1 VQSYTR
7 RQLKQDKFASSA
19 GEAVHWASDHRKNLV
34 LGVVAIVVVALSVV
48 GYFFWNNSQ
57 TDQANV
63 LIGKADKTFMA
74 PLRAPGIPAA
84 PGETSFTSIAERG
97 KQAEKEFK
105 AVADQFPHTKPGKLA
120 RYLEGVAAIQAG
132 ENNVAEKEL
141 QAAIDSGDKDVAS
154 MAKFKLAGL
163 YVASNKTGE
172 AAKIYKDLSDHPTGT
187 IAKAQA
193 QLALAEMYEAS
204 DPKQASMIY
213 QQIEKENPNSP
224 EAQIAKSKTAPPPPP
239 NVPR

>member
-105 AVADQFPHTKPGKLA
+105 ALADQFPHTKPGKLA

-132 ENNVAEKEL
+132 EKNVAEKEL

-172 AAKIYKDLSDHPTGT
+172 AAKIY
-187 IAKAQA
+187 KAQA

>member
-1 VQSYTR
+1 
-7 RQLKQDKFASSA
+7 
-19 GEAVHWASDHRKNLV
+19 
-34 LGVVAIVVVALSVV
+34 
-48 GYFFWNNSQ
+48 
-57 TDQANV
+57 
-63 LIGKADKTFMA
+63 
-74 PLRAPGIPAA
+74 
-84 PGETSFTSIAERG
+84 
-97 KQAEKEFK
+97 
-105 AVADQFPHTKPGKLA
+105 
-120 RYLEGVAAIQAG
+120 
-132 ENNVAEKEL
+132 
-141 QAAIDSGDKDVAS
+141 